1 MGGSHAQLRAVT
13 ASRTWPVPEGLDMA
27 AAAALPISF
36 GTAGH
41 ALFARGGLSRGETV
55 LVQAAPAASSPTVP
69 TPHRQPPQKSASST
83 IL

>member
-13 ASRTWPVPEGLDMA
+13 ASRTWPVPEGLDMRPP
-27 AAAALPISF
+27 ALPIWF